1 MLCIFL
7 VDMWPLLLGIVS
19 NKLFFQKQLS
29 LSVSVISQLM
39 KASSR
44 DFPSS
49 PVVKT
54 SPSLR
59 CVSLIPGWGA
69 KIPQASWLKNQNIKQ
84 KHYCNK
90 LSKDVNKGSH

>member
-7 VDMWPLLLGIVS
+7 VDMWPLLLEIVS

-29 LSVSVISQLM
+29 LSVSVTSQLM
-39 KASSR
+39 KTSSR
-44 DFPSS
+44 DFLSS
-49 PVVKT
+49 PAVKT
-54 SPSLR
+54 SPSQR

-69 KIPQASWLKNQNIKQ
+69 NIPHALWLKSQNIKQ

-90 LSKDVNKGSH
+90 LSKDVNKGPH